1 MTYKITDI
9 HGISPEFATRLNAL
23 GIHTT
28 DDLIEKA
35 KTEPGMRA
43 IMEKLSVAE
52 PLVRNWRSQARFL
65 RLKSMRPQDAE
76 LLVGVG
82 LDSFDKLRQQ
92 KPEEL
97 VQRMT
102 EFNATRKVS
111 DQVPNVDQVKTWLEE
126 AKVPDVGPKH

>member
-9 HGISPEFATRLNAL
+9 HGISPEFATRLSAL

-28 DDLIEKA
+28 DDLLEKA
-35 KTEPGMRA
+35 MTEAGVRT

-76 LLVGVG
+76 LLVGMG
-82 LDSFDKLRQQ
+82 LENFDMLRQQ

-97 VQRMT
+97 VKRMA
-102 EFNATRKVS
+102 EFNVSRKVS
-111 DQVPNVDQVKTWLEE
+111 EHVPNVDQVRTWLEE
-126 AKVPDVGPKH
+126 AKVPDVTPRR